1 MYGVLTALG
10 RAGQNVYVKRR
21 RKVVVSEV
29 LNLYVSLLRFLWS
42 FFLFSSDV
50 PTILPTIRL
59 VSERLMSE

>member
-10 RAGQNVYVKRR
+10 SAGKNVYVKHR

-29 LNLYVSLLRFLWS
+29 LNLYVSLLRF
-42 FFLFSSDV
+42 FFFFCTDV